1 MVPEPSFESM
11 CFNLFLSNDSIND
24 SNQNPDVNF
33 HNDITSLETSYLS
46 PSELDKNFQNFSKE
60 YFSVLCLNMR
70 SMNKKCEA
78 YQDFCKS
85 QNTKFSLIC
94 LRKTWVNDSNINQN
108 PLPQLEGYNSV
119 HKIKKSL
126 KGRGIVIFMQ
136 DSLLYKLRNDLSIFF
151 EDIES
156 SSTEILNG
164 QN

>member
-1 MVPEPSFESM
+1 
-11 CFNLFLSNDSIND
+11 
-24 SNQNPDVNF
+24 
-33 HNDITSLETSYLS
+33 
-46 PSELDKNFQNFSKE
+46 
-60 YFSVLCLNMR
+60 
-70 SMNKKCEA
+70 MNKKFEA

-85 QNTKFSLIC
+85 LNTKFSLIC

-108 PLPQLEGYNSV
+108 PLLQLEGYNSV

-126 KGRGIVIFMQ
+126 KGRGAVIFMQ

-151 EDIES
+151 ADIES

>member
-1 MVPEPSFESM
+1 MVPEPSFASM
-11 CFNLFLSNDSIND
+11 CFNLFLSNDSVKD
-24 SNQNPDVNF
+24 SNQNADVNF
-33 HNDITSLETSYLS
+33 HNDISSLETSYLS

-60 YFSVLCLNMR
+60 YFSVLRLNMR
-70 SMNKKCEA
+70 SMNKKFEA
-78 YQDFCKS
+78 YQDFCKFL
-85 QNTKFSLIC
+85 NTKFSLIC

-108 PLPQLEGYNSV
+108 PLLQLEGYNSV

-126 KGRGIVIFMQ
+126 KGRGTVVFMQ